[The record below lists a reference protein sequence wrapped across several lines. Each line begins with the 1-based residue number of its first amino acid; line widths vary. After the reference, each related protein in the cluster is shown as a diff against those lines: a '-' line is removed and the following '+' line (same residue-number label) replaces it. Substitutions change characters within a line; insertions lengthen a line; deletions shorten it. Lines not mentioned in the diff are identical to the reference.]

1 MMGAMKLLSVEYIK
15 GTPRW
20 EDGPRDGLPEI
31 AVIGRSNVGKS
42 SLINLLLGRRVAYV
56 SGTPGKTQLI
66 HFYKINQT
74 FYLVDLPGYGYANA
88 PKETRLTW
96 GPMIES
102 YLLKRSALC
111 ALIFLIDIRHPAMA
125 PDLQMKEWIDHYQ
138 VTPLFVATKGD
149 KIPRGRRKSQEEAI
163 KKNFGISNLIV
174 TSAEKKEGRE
184 ALWKGIEA
192 VLSEK
197 PRRTERPNPPDPKT

>member
-1 MMGAMKLLSVEYIK
+1 MKLSSIEYIK

-31 AVIGRSNVGKS
+31 AFIGRSNVGKS
-42 SLINLLLGRRVAYV
+42 SLINFLLGRKIAYV

-66 HFYKINQT
+66 HFYNINHT

-88 PKETRLTW
+88 PKETRSQW

-102 YLLKRSALC
+102 YLLKRSELRAIVL
-111 ALIFLIDIRHPAMA
+111 LIDIRHPSMA
-125 PDLQMKEWIDHYQ
+125 LDLQMKQWIDHYQ

-149 KIPRGRRKSQEEAI
+149 KIARGKRKIQEESI
-163 KKNFGISNLIV
+163 KKNFGVSSVIV
-174 TSAEKKEGRE
+174 TSVEKGEGKE
-184 ALWKGIEA
+184 ALWKKIEEI
-192 VLSEK
+192 LSEG
-197 PRRTERPNPPDPKT
+197 PRRTERS

>member
-1 MMGAMKLLSVEYIK
+1 MKLSAVEYVK
-15 GTPRW
+15 GTPRG

-42 SLINLLLGRRVAYV
+42 SLINFLLGRKVAYV
-56 SGTPGKTQLI
+56 SRTPGKTQLI
-66 HFYKINQT
+66 HFYKINNA
-74 FYLVDLPGYGYANA
+74 FYLVDLPGYGYARA
-88 PKETRLTW
+88 PKETRAQW

-102 YLLKRSALC
+102 YFLKRSALC
-111 ALIFLIDIRHPAMA
+111 ALIFLIDIRHPSMA

-149 KIPRGRRKSQEEAI
+149 KIPRGKRKEHEESV
-163 KKNFGISNLIV
+163 KKNFGISKLIV
-174 TSAEKKEGRE
+174 TSAEKKEGKE
-184 ALWKGIEA
+184 ALWKGIEE

-197 PRRTERPNPPDPKT
+197 PRRTERPRPPSQETSI